1 MARTKR
7 ISDEAV
13 LDGAL
18 KVMLRG
24 GPADFTLSAVA
35 AETGLAPATL
45 LQRFGDK
52 QTLIVRALGRDN
64 GEFARLIAEAPPV
77 VGREA
82 VLDLFWLLTPDMDDP
97 AVLADQILWL
107 REDFRNAD
115 LAALSQDRFR
125 MLRAAIAA
133 RLPPLSVSPET
144 GARLLE
150 AQWQG
155 AVNQW
160 GFFHEGK
167 LGDYVA
173 RCLNDW
179 FDLAEGRSRPDAG

>member
-7 ISDEAV
+7 ISDETV

-18 KVMLRG
+18 RVMMRG
-24 GPADFTLSAVA
+24 GPADFTLAAVA

-52 QTLIVRALGRDN
+52 QTLIVRTLSRDN
-64 GEFARLIAEAPPV
+64 GEFARLIAEAPPI
-77 VGREA
+77 VGRDS

-97 AVLADQILWL
+97 SVLADQILWL
-107 REDFRNAD
+107 REDFRNAE

-125 MLRAAIAA
+125 LLRTAIAA
-133 RLPPLSVSPET
+133 RLPPLSVPAET
-144 GARLLE
+144 AARLLE

-160 GFFHEGK
+160 GFFREGK

-173 RCLNDW
+173 RSLNDW
-179 FDLAEGRSRPDAG
+179 FDLAEGRPSPT